1 MPIVAFN
8 KYIYYH
14 KPMHQTALPDYSR
27 AVPLPVLIM
36 VRGIPGSGKSYI
48 ARHLQDAIGTEKTI
62 AVDPDKIDKESSS
75 YRELVDNLTQQ
86 GVDAK
91 LHPYRYLRAQAYQ
104 GITDHKAV
112 IWNQAFTDFTGLERT
127 IIRLQEFAAEHSIT
141 LPVLVIEVEVAP
153 SVAKERVAARAKSG
167 GHNVPSE
174 AFARF
179 IDQYQ
184 TFAGNGYPTI
194 TINGDANVEQSIKAI
209 LAKLNNL

>member
-1 MPIVAFN
+1 
-8 KYIYYH
+8 
-14 KPMHQTALPDYSR
+14 MHQIPLPDHSP
-27 AVPLPVLIM
+27 AIPLPVLIM

-62 AVDPDKIDKESSS
+62 AVDPDKIDKESSP
-75 YRELVDNLTQQ
+75 YREFVNDLTQQ

-104 GITDHKAV
+104 GITNHKAV

-127 IIRLQEFAAEHSIT
+127 IIRLQEFATEHSIT
-141 LPVLVIEVEVAP
+141 LPVLVIEVEVDP
-153 SVAKERVAARAKSG
+153 SVAKERVVARAKSG
-167 GHNVPSE
+167 GHDVPNDV
-174 AFARF
+174 FARF

-194 TINGDANVEQSIKAI
+194 TINGNADIQQSINAI
-209 LAKLNNL
+209 LTKLNDL